1 MRRAQGLGLVSGLL
15 TLGTGVWLVT
25 LTTGFAKAPVTI
37 YIALATVIG
46 MFLVGLLAA
55 RPAWNRIKAAI
66 DAGDTPGAVGG
77 VTSFNRAMNLES
89 LLWILALTMMII

>member
-1 MRRAQGLGLVSGLL
+1 
-15 TLGTGVWLVT
+15 VWLVT

-77 VTSFNRAMNLES
+77 VASFNRAMNLES